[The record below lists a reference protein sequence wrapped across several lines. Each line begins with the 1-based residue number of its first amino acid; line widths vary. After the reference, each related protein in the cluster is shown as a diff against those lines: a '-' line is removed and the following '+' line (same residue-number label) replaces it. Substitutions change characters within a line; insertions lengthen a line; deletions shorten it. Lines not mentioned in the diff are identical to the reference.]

1 MPGAVAECFLP
12 PRLHQLPSPSWP
24 EEGDLL
30 NSPPGA
36 CVPVRKGR
44 PELAG
49 GCRSGEKRGRR
60 LKTMASG
67 CPHCLFPVVFRL
79 SATDVYMSLASLLSG
94 GYNIKDLRLKSPNIV
109 SAVAT
114 QAGPDLTPSPNS
126 SLLSRSSPHPTPHLV
141 R

>member
-1 MPGAVAECFLP
+1 MSWARVGPRFEVGAELCQAGVAECFLP

-49 GCRSGEKRGRR
+49 R
-60 LKTMASG
+60 LQEWDESAPLEGAERQEVKTMASG

-79 SATDVYMSLASLLSG
+79 PATD
-94 GYNIKDLRLKSPNIV
+94 IDI
-109 SAVAT
+109 
-114 QAGPDLTPSPNS
+114 
-126 SLLSRSSPHPTPHLV
+126 
-141 R
+141 